1 MKKLNDPL
9 SVMRVINN
17 KISKYRLIII
27 MLLIIISSTIIT
39 YNSCMTKHRQKVFDK
54 LDITFKEVKAV
65 EYGTAN
71 YNPIDLVEKV
81 SNGEIVN
88 YTKSVDTTSVGTQE
102 LTFVV
107 KEENVY
113 KVINVEVEVVDTEKP
128 DIMIEKENIS
138 IEQGNDYNTMDNI
151 ISVIDKVDG
160 NLEYQKEYSENIA
173 HYTITTDLDTNV
185 AGNYS
190 VNIKAVDK
198 HGNESEKKYSINVV
212 EKPKPQPISQ
222 TKPQEIDTHNSNN
235 ISASVDTS
243 SVVSAAKSYIGYR
256 YTPGGA
262 SPETGFD
269 CSGFVYYIYGLF
281 GKKVGRST
289 RDLMYSGTQISKE
302 SMEPGDIIVWSSN
315 PNNTPTHAALY
326 IGDGNMIHAANS
338 KDGVIISS
346 INHWET
352 YAGHIVS
359 IRRV

>member
-1 MKKLNDPL
+1 MKKLTDPL
-9 SVMRVINN
+9 SVVRVINN
-17 KISKYRLIII
+17 KILKYKLVII

-39 YNSCMTKHRQKVFDK
+39 YNVCMTKHRQKVFDR
-54 LDITFKEVKAV
+54 LNVTFKEIKAI

-71 YNPIDLVEKV
+71 YDPIELVEEV
-81 SNGEIVN
+81 SNGEIVD
-88 YTKSVDTTSVGTQE
+88 YTKSVDTDSIGTQE
-102 LTFVV
+102 LSFVV

-113 KVINVEVEVVDTEKP
+113 KVVNVEVEVVDTEKP
-128 DIMIEKENIS
+128 DIMIEEENIS

-160 NLEYQKEYSENIA
+160 DLEYLEEDNENIA
-173 HYTITTDLDTNV
+173 HYTVTTDLDTNV

-198 HGNESEKKYSINVV
+198 NGNESEKEFSINVL
-212 EKPKPQPISQ
+212 EKPKP
-222 TKPQEIDTHNSNN
+222 KPEPTPTTISNN

-243 SVVSAAKSYIGYR
+243 SVVSVAKSYLGYN

-269 CSGFVYYIYGLF
+269 CSGFVYYIYGQF

-289 RDLMYSGTQISKE
+289 SDLIYSGTGISKE
-302 SMEPGDIIVWSSN
+302 NMSPGDIIVWSSTS
-315 PNNTPTHAALY
+315 NNTPTHVALY

-338 KDGVIISS
+338 NDGVIISS
-346 INHWET
+346 INHWEK